1 MNGNKKVRVITVGNS
16 PLIKGGITS
25 VISQIMSHDWE
36 QLNIDMK
43 FIPTFNGGNALN
55 KIATFLNSYVKLY
68 GLCANHQVDV
78 IHMHMSHAGS
88 FTRKYFIHKLC
99 QKYGIADIIHLH
111 SSSFVN
117 FYENASSYRK
127 KKIRKLL
134 TECKCVLALGREWER
149 RVKKIAPNA
158 NVYVMNNTIAIP
170 DKCVDE
176 SQETVSFLYLGVLV
190 KRKGVIDLLKAIN
203 MLKETGALN
212 STKVIFNIG
221 GTGECEAD
229 LKDYTVQHKLEQ
241 YVHYLG
247 WVSGEEKRKQLENNM
262 VLVLPSYNEGLPIS
276 ILEAISYGMP
286 VIATNV
292 GSVAEAVHNGE
303 NGILYEAGD
312 IQALYEAI
320 KQLIESETKRIEY
333 GKISR
338 KLAEDRFDDKKYF
351 ERLNELYR
359 QICQ

>member
-127 KKIRKLL
+127 KKYENFLRNVNVFWPLGESGNVELRKLL
-134 TECKCVLALGREWER
+134 QMQT
-149 RVKKIAPNA
+149 
-158 NVYVMNNTIAIP
+158 
-170 DKCVDE
+170 
-176 SQETVSFLYLGVLV
+176 
-190 KRKGVIDLLKAIN
+190 
-203 MLKETGALN
+203 
-212 STKVIFNIG
+212 
-221 GTGECEAD
+221 
-229 LKDYTVQHKLEQ
+229 YT
-241 YVHYLG
+241 
-247 WVSGEEKRKQLENNM
+247 
-262 VLVLPSYNEGLPIS
+262 
-276 ILEAISYGMP
+276 
-286 VIATNV
+286 
-292 GSVAEAVHNGE
+292 
-303 NGILYEAGD
+303 
-312 IQALYEAI
+312 
-320 KQLIESETKRIEY
+320 
-333 GKISR
+333 
-338 KLAEDRFDDKKYF
+338 
-351 ERLNELYR
+351 
-359 QICQ
+359 